1 MALFDELRS
10 FLAEVETQQVKAAS
24 SKKRA
29 ASNTEAG
36 SYSGGTSHPVKSV
49 DDQTEDANEGERS
62 TENSADVREQ
72 VPGGGVDAAPE
83 NAPDQEG
90 QQFDVGITSHET
102 GEDPA
107 HEGDYKDTK
116 EDPGTSHPAKTEDGE
131 KYSSM
136 SFAKLKTLTE
146 KKANALIAGI
156 AVTIKEAEHRGKP
169 QAYSPSHSAKVA
181 AAVGYD
187 QAVSAG
193 SSNVEYA
200 AFFKEASEN
209 MLRDALSA
217 ATATGQYLSAFNKQ
231 LAIKLAAEEAAE
243 EGSEPA
249 SHEESEPVAQEAG
262 EEAGGSGGAGG
273 SGMDEADMAAMAGA
287 SAGGAPGGPGGG
299 DQGSID
305 ELLAAL
311 AEMGVTPDEVMA
323 ALSEG
328 QGGGA
333 PGGDMAGMPPE
344 AMMGGGGMPPEAMM
358 GGGGM
363 PPEAMMGGAPKMAA
377 ASRQTFGLMKAAKA
391 RARSGKFQISAAKTA
406 GQRQLRNEIK
416 KCISEIVG

>member
-62 TENSADVREQ
+62 AENCADVKEQ

-107 HEGDYKDTK
+107 HEGDYKSTK

-156 AVTIKEAEHRGKP
+156 AVTLKEAEHRGNP
-169 QAYSPSHSAKVA
+169 QAYSPSHSNKVA

-193 SSNVEYA
+193 VSNVEHA
-200 AFFKEASEN
+200 AFFKEASET

-231 LAIKLAAEEAAE
+231 LAVKLAAEEAAE

-249 SHEESEPVAQEAG
+249 SHEDSESGGQEAG

-273 SGMDEADMAAMAGA
+273 SGMDEADLAAMAG
-287 SAGGAPGGPGGG
+287 GPGAGGPGGG

-333 PGGDMAGMPPE
+333 PGGEMGGMPPE
-344 AMMGGGGMPPEAMM
+344 AMMGGGGMPPEAM

>member
-62 TENSADVREQ
+62 AENCADIREQ

-83 NAPDQEG
+83 HAPDQED
-90 QQFDVGITSHET
+90 QQFDVGLSSHET
-102 GEDPA
+102 GSDPA
-107 HEGDYKDTK
+107 NEGNYKGNK

-146 KKANALIAGI
+146 KKANSLIAGI
-156 AVTIKEAEHRGKP
+156 AVAVKEAEYHG
-169 QAYSPSHSAKVA
+169 AYQSTQPAAQPSQSYSSKTA

-193 SSNVEYA
+193 YA
-200 AFFKEASEN
+200 NQDYSAFFKEASEN
-209 MLRDALSA
+209 MLRGALNSA
-217 ATATGQYLSAFNKQ
+217 KATGQYLSAFNTH
-231 LAIKLAAEEAAE
+231 LATKLAAEEAAE
-243 EGSEPA
+243 EEAEPA
-249 SHEESEPVAQEAG
+249 GHEASESSGQEAS
-262 EEAGGSGGAGG
+262 EDSGGADDG
-273 SGMDEADMAAMAGA
+273 ADAMAAM
-287 SAGGAPGGPGGG
+287 GGETGGG
-299 DQGSID
+299 GGQGSID

-328 QGGGA
+328 QGGA
-333 PGGDMAGMPPE
+333 EGGSPDMGGMS
-344 AMMGGGGMPPEAMM
+344 GGGMPPEAMM

-363 PPEAMMGGAPKMAA
+363 PPEDMMGGAPKMAA

>member
-49 DDQTEDANEGERS
+49 DDQTEDANEGARS
-62 TENSADVREQ
+62 AENCADVREQ

-83 NAPDQEG
+83 HAPDQEG
-90 QQFDVGITSHET
+90 QQFNVGITSHET

-107 HEGDYKDTK
+107 HEGDYKGTK
-116 EDPGTSHPAKTEDGE
+116 EDPGTSHPAKTEQGE

-136 SFAKLKTLTE
+136 SFAKLKSLTE
-146 KKANALIAGI
+146 KKANSLIAGI
-156 AVTIKEAEHRGKP
+156 AVVVKEAEYHGNQ
-169 QAYSPSHSAKVA
+169 QAGQRASQPNQNYSRKTA

-193 SSNVEYA
+193 VPSQDYSD
-200 AFFKEASEN
+200 FFKQASEN
-209 MLRDALSA
+209 VLRGALGA
-217 ATATGQYLSAFNKQ
+217 AAATGQYLSAFNTH
-231 LAIKLAAEEAAE
+231 LATKIAAEEAAE
-243 EGSEPA
+243 E
-249 SHEESEPVAQEAG
+249 ESEPTGHEDSESSGQEAS
-262 EEAGGSGGAGG
+262 EEAGAGG
-273 SGMDEADMAAMAGA
+273 DSADAMAAM
-287 SAGGAPGGPGGG
+287 GGGMGGDMGGGTGGGG

-328 QGGGA
+328 QGGA
-333 PGGDMAGMPPE
+333 EGGSPD
-344 AMMGGGGMPPEAMM
+344 MGGTS

-391 RARSGKFQISAAKTA
+391 RARSGKFQISSAKTA